1 MRLRLLCICVGVVQV
16 GQGAG
21 QRSGRPSYHRASG
34 QGQWQ
39 KRPSQYYDDY
49 YSDDYY
55 YDDDYSSVDK
65 QYSSRDGPYA
75 HQTSYTSR
83 EKAEAR
89 QGGAVRA
96 PAPGLAPLVFLAP
109 LAGLA
114 ALYAMAYVNTNPA
127 LLTLT
132 SISGRK
138 KRAVDSMIM
147 SDRRVVLDKEEEQSG
162 WLQEVGALSRYVE
175 ETPGLDLMDQ
185 RDMLMASVVE
195 CSSLG
200 SSECLDMLVCEFS
213 RPQSSYNSV
222 EKDTITMVLYH
233 LLSSSHL
240 PDTIKSRIRI
250 AAGLGKQNH
259 CHIFTCEV
267 NPDLLQA

>member
-1 MRLRLLCICVGVVQV
+1 MRLRLLCICVGAVQV
-16 GQGAG
+16 VQGAG
-21 QRSGRPSYHRASG
+21 QRAGQSYYRGGGG
-34 QGQWQ
+34 QDAWRRRQ
-39 KRPSQYYDDY
+39 SHNYDEY
-49 YSDDYY
+49 YSDYY
-55 YDDDYSSVDK
+55 YEDDYTPVDR
-65 QYSSRDGPYA
+65 QYSSRDG
-75 HQTSYTSR
+75 HHTSYTTR
-83 EKAEAR
+83 ERADAR
-89 QGGAVRA
+89 QGGRGST
-96 PAPGLAPLVFLAP
+96 PALAPLVFLAP

-138 KRAVDSMIM
+138 KRAVDTMMM

-175 ETPGLDLMDQ
+175 DTPGLDLMDQ
-185 RDMLMASVVE
+185 RDMLMASVLQ

-200 SSECLDMLVCEFS
+200 SSQCLDMLVCEFS
-213 RPQSSYNSV
+213 RKQSSYNSV

-240 PDTIKSRIRI
+240 PDTVKSRIRI
-250 AAGLGKQNH
+250 AAGLGRQDH

-267 NPDLLQA
+267 NQELQYA